1 MIVLYS
7 GISIDLH
14 TWWYYSEISIN
25 IRTMVM
31 YHIEV
36 GLNIQ
41 DIRINMMTPSHN
53 SHFVRGIH
61 RSLGISI
68 EHFSEILC
76 YLSFCSVFFFQA
88 DMSLQARFYICAQV
102 HSCIKFKRRLLIMS
116 IMLLN
121 RIHFLSVVLWYVTW
135 LISWDWPQPMRV
147 CVTHAT
153 FSNVSQRALE

>member
-1 MIVLYS
+1 MIIVLYS
-7 GISIDLH
+7 GISIALH
-14 TWWYYSEISIN
+14 TWWYYS
-25 IRTMVM
+25 RTMVM

-61 RSLGISI
+61 GSLGISI

-76 YLSFCSVFFFQA
+76 YLSFYSVFFLA
-88 DMSLQARFYICAQV
+88 DMSLQARFYFCVQV
-102 HSCIKFKRRLLIMS
+102 QSRIKFKRRLLMMS
-116 IMLLN
+116 FMLLN